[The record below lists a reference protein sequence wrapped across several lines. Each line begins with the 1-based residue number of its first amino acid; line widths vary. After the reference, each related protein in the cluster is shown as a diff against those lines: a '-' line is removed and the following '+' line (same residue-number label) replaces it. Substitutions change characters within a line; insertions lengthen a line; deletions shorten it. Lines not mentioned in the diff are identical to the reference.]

1 MPSQCLSLGSFWFNM
16 SNEAR
21 IMHGLKNPIAA
32 ALVYVRFAAF
42 FYSINYILKIG
53 TEFGKYRYLLHNNDS
68 TWHTA
73 HGTLNI
79 TAHGTLNIIEHH

>member
-1 MPSQCLSLGSFWFNM
+1 M
-16 SNEAR
+16 
-21 IMHGLKNPIAA
+21 
-32 ALVYVRFAAF
+32 RFLI
-42 FYSINYILKIG
+42 YSINYILKIG

-79 TAHGTLNIIEHH
+79 TAHGTLNITAHGTLNITAHGTLNIIEHH

>member
-32 ALVYVRFAAF
+32 GLVYVRFAAF
-42 FYSINYILKIG
+42 
-53 TEFGKYRYLLHNNDS
+53 LLAKNALEHNDVNNDVTRSFTKHNNN
-68 TWHTA
+68 
-73 HGTLNI
+73 NI
-79 TAHGTLNIIEHH
+79 CSVDAPPS

>member
-32 ALVYVRFAAF
+32 ALVYVRFPA
-42 FYSINYILKIG
+42 SSNIG
-53 TEFGKYRYLLHNNDS
+53 IEQLPLFTIIAKND
-68 TWHTA
+68 
-73 HGTLNI
+73 ND
-79 TAHGTLNIIEHH
+79 NK